1 MPKELGTEPNRKSKK
16 VMVIALP
23 YCSPDPAGPMYEQY
37 SSVANA
43 AQDFLPRQGTL
54 GRA

>member
-1 MPKELGTEPNRKSKK
+1 MPIELGTEPNRKSRK
-16 VMVIALP
+16 VVVIALP
-23 YCSPDPAGPMYEQY
+23 YCSSNPAGPMYEQY

-43 AQDFLPRQGTL
+43 AQDFLPSQGTL